1 MNLLLKVLRLH
12 QIQDQ
17 AGESQ
22 VQVVAE
28 VVLLFLIQAEVV
40 RQIQEVAEVAD
51 QQAEEVVA
59 VDLLEHM

>member
-40 RQIQEVAEVAD
+40 RQIQAAEVVD
-51 QQAEEVVA
+51 QQAEAVVEVE
-59 VDLLEHM
+59 LFEHM